1 MNLDRSVL
9 TFAGT
14 MVLISVALGYFVS
27 PAWLLLTAWVG
38 IMLFQSG
45 ITGFCP
51 MAYVFKRSGIKPGNA
66 FK

>member
-14 MVLISVALGYFVS
+14 MVLVSVALGYFVS
-27 PAWLLLTAWVG
+27 PWWLLLTAWVG

-51 MAYVFKRSGIKPGNA
+51 MAFVFKILGIKPGNA

>member
-14 MVLISVALGYFVS
+14 MVLVSVALGHFVS
-27 PAWLLLTAWVG
+27 PWWLLLTAWVG

-51 MAYVFKRSGIKPGNA
+51 MAFVFKTLGIKPGNA

>member
-1 MNLDRSVL
+1 MNRDRSIL

-14 MVLISVALGYFVS
+14 MVLVSVALGYFVS
-27 PAWLLLTAWVG
+27 PWWLLLTAWVG

-51 MAYVFKRSGIKPGNA
+51 MAYVFKKLGIKPGNA

>member
-14 MVLISVALGYFVS
+14 MVLVSLALGHFVS
-27 PAWLLLTAWVG
+27 PWWLLLTAWVG

-51 MAYVFKRSGIKPGNA
+51 MAFVFKIFGIKPGNA
-66 FK
+66 FR

>member
-1 MNLDRSVL
+1 
-9 TFAGT
+9 
-14 MVLISVALGYFVS
+14 MVLVSVALGHFVS
-27 PAWLLLTAWVG
+27 PWWLLLTAWVG

-51 MAYVFKRSGIKPGNA
+51 MAFVFKILGIKPGNA

>member
-14 MVLISVALGYFVS
+14 MVLVSVALGHFVS
-27 PAWLLLTAWVG
+27 SWWLLLTAWVG

-51 MAYVFKRSGIKPGNA
+51 MAFVFKILGIKPGNA